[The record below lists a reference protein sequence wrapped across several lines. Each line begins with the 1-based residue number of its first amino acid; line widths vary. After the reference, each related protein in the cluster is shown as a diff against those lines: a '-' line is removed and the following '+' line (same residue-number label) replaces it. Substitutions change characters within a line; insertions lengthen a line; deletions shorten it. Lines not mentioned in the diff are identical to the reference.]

1 MAQRPATERLRRLLI
16 ILPWLMERGEVSV
29 DEVAERFSVGVDDL
43 IRDLE
48 LVSMCGLPPY
58 VDEMIDVFIDE
69 GMIFVGIPRLFTRPL
84 RLSEVE
90 AFELLAAGRAAMQL
104 PGADLDGALARGLG
118 KSARGLGE
126 DDTGLLVVAPT
137 PAIVEKL
144 SQVIENRE
152 RVEVRYQS
160 SKDVAPT
167 DRLLEPFVVFSSQGN
182 WYTHAQDVGAEG
194 LRTFRIDRI
203 ESLTVIGQAEN
214 EAPDSMPEPGIWFA
228 DAEIERVTLR
238 VAPRGRWI
246 YERYPVDE
254 VSSPDA
260 DGWVEVR
267 LAVTSRQWL
276 ERLLLRLG
284 DAVEVVD
291 PSSMR
296 VVRSEAAARVLGCY
310 SVKG

>member
-29 DEVAERFSVGVDDL
+29 DEVAERFSVGIDDL

-118 KSARGLGE
+118 KIAMGLGE

-137 PAIVEKL
+137 PAIVQEL

-182 WYTHAQDVGAEG
+182 WYTHAHDVGSEG
-194 LRTFRIDRI
+194 LRTFRVDRI

-267 LAVTSRQWL
+267 LAVTSRQWF

-296 VVRSEAAARVLGCY
+296 VVRSEAAARVLGRY

>member
-29 DEVAERFSVGVDDL
+29 DEVAERFSVGIDDL

-118 KSARGLGE
+118 KIARGLGE

-137 PAIVEKL
+137 PEIVQEL

-182 WYTHAQDVGAEG
+182 WYTHAHDVGSEG
-194 LRTFRIDRI
+194 LRTFRVDRI

-267 LAVTSRQWL
+267 LAVTSRQWF

-296 VVRSEAAARVLGCY
+296 VVRSEAAARVLGRY

>member
-1 MAQRPATERLRRLLI
+1 MAQCPATERLRRLLI

-29 DEVAERFSVGVDDL
+29 DEVAERFSVGIDDL

-118 KSARGLGE
+118 KIAMGLGE

-137 PAIVEKL
+137 PAIVQEL

-182 WYTHAQDVGAEG
+182 WYTHAHDVGSEG
-194 LRTFRIDRI
+194 LRTFRVDRI

-267 LAVTSRQWL
+267 LAVTSRQWF

-296 VVRSEAAARVLGCY
+296 VVRSEAAARVLGRY

>member
-1 MAQRPATERLRRLLI
+1 MAQRPAAERLRRLLI

-29 DEVAERFSVGVDDL
+29 DEVAERFSVGIDDL

-118 KSARGLGE
+118 KIAMGLGE

-137 PAIVEKL
+137 PAIVQEL

-160 SKDVAPT
+160 SKDVAPS

-182 WYTHAQDVGAEG
+182 WYTHAHDVGAEG
-194 LRTFRIDRI
+194 LRTFRVDRI
-203 ESLTVIGQAEN
+203 ESLTVSGQAEN

-267 LAVTSRQWL
+267 LAVTSRQWF

-296 VVRSEAAARVLGCY
+296 VVRSEAAARVLGRY

>member
-29 DEVAERFSVGVDDL
+29 DEVAERFSVGIDDL

-118 KSARGLGE
+118 KIAMGLGE

-137 PAIVEKL
+137 PAIVQEL

-182 WYTHAQDVGAEG
+182 WYTHAHDVGAEG
-194 LRTFRIDRI
+194 LRTFRVDRI
-203 ESLTVIGQAEN
+203 ESLTVSGQAEN

-228 DAEIERVTLR
+228 DAEIERVTLG
-238 VAPRGRWI
+238 VAPHGRWI